1 MNKINSLYS
10 SFLNK
15 LKIDDSYRILADL
28 DITNVRDVYFQNKK
42 YINLSSND
50 YLGLRKNN
58 SLISGSSFWLKKH
71 GTGLGSSRLLVG
83 NISAIS
89 KIEKKIALWK
99 KFDSALIMNSGFQ
112 ANVGVLSSLFDRK
125 VLGSEPL
132 VFADKMVHASTHYG
146 CSVARI
152 KQIRFFHND
161 MNHLESLLEKHSSS
175 ERCKFIL
182 VESVYS
188 MCGDTSP
195 MDKLYELRNKFN
207 AFLIVDEAHSSG
219 ILGQFGSGIAEK
231 ADLVIGTFGKAM
243 GGYGSYVACSNEL
256 REYLINKCG
265 TFIYTTS
272 LPPSVLGSI
281 DASLDIVPK
290 MDKEREFVKKL
301 SIFFREKIKEQG
313 FYYTDSNTHIIP
325 LVIGNLAKGKK
336 IVELLRRSGIWVK
349 LILPPT
355 VPKEKICLR
364 FSLCTFHNFDD
375 INFIFDI
382 LKYINKKS

>member
-1 MNKINSLYS
+1 
-10 SFLNK
+10 
-15 LKIDDSYRILADL
+15 
-28 DITNVRDVYFQNKK
+28 
-42 YINLSSND
+42 
-50 YLGLRKNN
+50 
-58 SLISGSSFWLKKH
+58 
-71 GTGLGSSRLLVG
+71 
-83 NISAIS
+83 
-89 KIEKKIALWK
+89 
-99 KFDSALIMNSGFQ
+99 
-112 ANVGVLSSLFDRK
+112 
-125 VLGSEPL
+125 
-132 VFADKMVHASTHYG
+132 
-146 CSVARI
+146 
-152 KQIRFFHND
+152 
-161 MNHLESLLEKHSSS
+161 MNHQS
-175 ERCKFIL
+175 KFFL
-182 VESVYS
+182 
-188 MCGDTSP
+188 G
-195 MDKLYELRNKFN
+195 
-207 AFLIVDEAHSSG
+207 AFLHLED
-219 ILGQFGSGIAEK
+219 
-231 ADLVIGTFGKAM
+231 
-243 GGYGSYVACSNEL
+243 EL

-375 INFIFDI
+375 INFIFDT